1 MMTVGNKIKLLRTNK
16 QITQEQLAEVLNISG
31 QAVSKWENG
40 SSFPDISMLPIL
52 ADYFGITIDELLGHR
67 LNSLTNKEKF
77 IKFMFGNG
85 ILNIGE
91 YTLRSGVKSSYF
103 INTENFVTN
112 EQISKIGEYFA
123 ECICENHI
131 DANVV
136 MGMAYN
142 GIAFSVA
149 TAYALYQKYG
159 ITMNYSYDRKT
170 PDDSGRL
177 LCGYTLNDG
186 DRVIIVEDLITSGAS
201 LSERIDKILEN
212 ANVEIAAILVI
223 ANRSE
228 EIHTN
233 AGYGIKMLEEK
244 YNTKV
249 ISIVT
254 NEDIQ
259 NAIKKK
265 IVY

>member
-1 MMTVGNKIKLLRTNK
+1 MTVGNKIKLLRTNR
-16 QITQEQLAEVLNISG
+16 QITQEQLADVLNISG
-31 QAVSKWENG
+31 QAVSKWENDT
-40 SSFPDISMLPIL
+40 SSPDISMLPIL
-52 ADYFGITIDELLGHR
+52 ADYFGITIDELLDHR

-85 ILNIGE
+85 ILKIGE
-91 YTLRSGVKSSYF
+91 YTLSSGVKSSYY

-123 ECICENHI
+123 DCIFEKKVE
-131 DANVV
+131 ANAV
-136 MGMAYN
+136 MGMAYH
-142 GIAFSVA
+142 GIAFSAA
-149 TAYALYQKYG
+149 TACALYQKYG
-159 ITMNYSYDRKT
+159 ITMNYCHDRRI
-170 PDDSGRL
+170 PDSKGRQ
-177 LCGYTLNDG
+177 LCGYIFRDG
-186 DRVIIVEDLITSGAS
+186 DKVVIVDDLITTGAS
-201 LSERIDKILEN
+201 LSERIDKILES
-212 ANVEIAAILVI
+212 AKVEISAILVV

-228 EIHTN
+228 DIHKN
-233 AGYGIKMLEEK
+233 AGLGIKMLEDK

-259 NAIKKK
+259 NAISKR